1 LAQRCAAGTRPHWL
15 QIAKLELIKIRDR
28 VATAPLPLLLA
39 DEGIALGAATA
50 PVVAVAITLAWMFAI
65 IVKPFSG
72 HFHRFGTG
80 DRPCLKDKDI
90 GFLILNSDNYILI
103 QSSRNLHPIFLS
115 RDPTRSSVLFSV
127 QCFASAACSDC
138 DEAVFVE
145 KV

>member
-1 LAQRCAAGTRPHWL
+1 MLHVAN
-15 QIAKLELIKIRDR
+15 ELIKIRDR
-28 VATAPLPLLLA
+28 VATVPPLLLLA

-50 PVVAVAITLAWMFAI
+50 PVVAVAVTLAWMFAT

-80 DRPCLKDKDI
+80 DRPCFKDKDI
-90 GFLILNSDNYILI
+90 GFLILNSDNYILF

-115 RDPTRSSVLFSV
+115 RDPTRSSVFLSV
-127 QCFASAACSDC
+127 QCLASAACSDC